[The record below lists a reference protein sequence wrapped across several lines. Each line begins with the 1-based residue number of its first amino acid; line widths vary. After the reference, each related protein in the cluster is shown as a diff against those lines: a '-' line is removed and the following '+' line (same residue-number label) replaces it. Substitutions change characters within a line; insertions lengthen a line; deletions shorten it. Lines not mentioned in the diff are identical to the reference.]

1 MELRESEQL
10 KEASSN
16 PRNKMAEED
25 KKQNLE
31 EKEQEKPV
39 EKQEKETAGAPKK
52 EVKTETKKDEKAT
65 PKTGEKKPEEKKAET
80 KPAEKS
86 ETKTK
91 KVPKTEAVVNSP
103 NAHLSMKTSA
113 AVCRFI
119 VGKTID
125 QAVAD
130 LREVAAGRKAVPMKG
145 EIPHRHGKIMSG
157 RFPKNASEHF
167 IMLLKTLAGNCN
179 VNGLEEPVIAEAIAN
194 IASRPYGKFGAVRR
208 KRAHIKIIAKNKS
221 EWKKGKSKK
230 NLKNKKTNSKDKQEK
245 KK

>member
-1 MELRESEQL
+1 
-10 KEASSN
+10 
-16 PRNKMAEED
+16 MAEEN

-31 EKEQEKPV
+31 EKKQEKAVEKQKKETVEAPKVEAKTETKNDKKSTSKTEEKKTEEKKSETKPV
-39 EKQEKETAGAPKK
+39 EKRA
-52 EVKTETKKDEKAT
+52 
-65 PKTGEKKPEEKKAET
+65 
-80 KPAEKS
+80 
-86 ETKTK
+86 
-91 KVPKTEAVVNSP
+91 PKTEAVVNSP

-119 VGKTID
+119 VGKTLD

-179 VNGLEEPVIAEAIAN
+179 VNGLEEPMIAEAIAN

-221 EWKKGKSKK
+221 EWKKGRSKK
-230 NLKNKKTNSKDKQEK
+230 AKMNKAKKSNSKKQNKEK

>member
-1 MELRESEQL
+1 
-10 KEASSN
+10 
-16 PRNKMAEED
+16 MAEE
-25 KKQNLE
+25 
-31 EKEQEKPV
+31 V
-39 EKQEKETAGAPKK
+39 KK
-52 EVKTETKKDEKAT
+52 ENLK
-65 PKTGEKKPEEKKAET
+65 EKKAENVGVKEEEQT
-80 KPAEKS
+80 AEVPKEKAEAKKGEKSEEKKSETVKAEEKKTEAKPAE
-86 ETKTK
+86 TKVK
-91 KVPKTEAVVNSP
+91 KVPKTEAFVYSP

-125 QAVAD
+125 KASAD
-130 LREVAAGRKAVPMKG
+130 LREVAAGRRPIPMKG

-208 KRAHIKIIAKNKS
+208 KRAHIKIIAKNRKDWQKS
-221 EWKKGKSKK
+221 RSKKAKMNKVKKSKQ
-230 NLKNKKTNSKDKQEK
+230 NKEK